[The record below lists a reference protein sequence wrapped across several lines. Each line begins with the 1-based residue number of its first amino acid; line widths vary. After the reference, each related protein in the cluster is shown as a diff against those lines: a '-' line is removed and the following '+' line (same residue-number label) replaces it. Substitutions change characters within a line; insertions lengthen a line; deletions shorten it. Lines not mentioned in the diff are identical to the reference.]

1 MDFQQ
6 KIHLYDK
13 NFPTWKTSA
22 QEGAKI
28 QTQLIN
34 KGLLNKAQGKAL
46 LLTIAAKLLRAL
58 QEVQGCRIAKIA
70 ASFFYLSLHLA
81 ENIIEEQE
89 DAQNIERRIQILEL
103 THHHLDQY
111 IAQNAET
118 DAIGDAVAEYH
129 RNHRDKGR
137 E

>member
-13 NFPTWKTSA
+13 NIPTWKTSA

-46 LLTIAAKLLRAL
+46 QLTIAAKLLRAL

-70 ASFFYLSLHLA
+70 ASFFYLPLHLA

-89 DAQNIERRIQILEL
+89 DAQDIQRRIQILEL

-111 IAQNAET
+111 IAQNAEA
-118 DAIGDAVAEYH
+118 DAIGDAVAEHH
-129 RNHRDKGR
+129 RNHRDEGW